1 MKKSVYYISYIRPS
15 MSFSSFF
22 LTGDNFSL
30 TVPVLYGLQIP
41 ELLKNSSAYDTVCQ
55 NQHFTDL
62 TGFYQSTNGKNWA
75 KQKHWGD
82 RTKFYCSDSY
92 KGILCYRRT
101 LHVVAIKLQ
110 ENKGMREYVGATLG
124 NLPFLLGVSFKGSE
138 LLDNVA
144 ELLATFKPFFIR
156 FNFAYNLS
164 VFLF

>member
-1 MKKSVYYISYIRPS
+1 
-15 MSFSSFF
+15 MSFNSSF
-22 LTGDNFSL
+22 LTGDYFSL
-30 TVPVLYGLQIP
+30 TVPVLYGLRIP
-41 ELLKNSSAYDTVCQ
+41 QLLKNAPACNTVCQ

-62 TGFYQSTNGKNWA
+62 TGFYQSTNGKSWA

-82 RTKFYCSDSY
+82 RTKFYCDWE
-92 KGILCYRRT
+92 GILCYRRT
-101 LHVVAIKLQ
+101 LHVVAIKL
-110 ENKGMREYVGATLG
+110 EGNNGMRGYVGATLG

-144 ELLATFKPFFIR
+144 ELLATFKLFFIR